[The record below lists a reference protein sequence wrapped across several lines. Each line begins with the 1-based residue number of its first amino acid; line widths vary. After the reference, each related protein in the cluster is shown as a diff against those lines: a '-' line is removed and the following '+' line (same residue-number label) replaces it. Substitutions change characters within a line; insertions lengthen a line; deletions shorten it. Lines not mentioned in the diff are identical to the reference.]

1 MRTIPIN
8 GRLAA
13 YFSDDQIK
21 ADMVKASY
29 EAAERVLMNPE
40 NFPKADR
47 DTLAWLTGALW
58 ALSPTACIE
67 GR

>member
-1 MRTIPIN
+1 MRTIPIT
-8 GRLAA
+8 GRLAG

-29 EAAERVLMNPE
+29 EAAERVLMNPHK
-40 NFPKADR
+40 FPRADFA
-47 DTLAWLTGALW
+47 TLEWLTDALW
-58 ALSPTACIE
+58 ALSPTACMN